1 MDDSTQE
8 HITCCDMEEL
18 RGCRLR
24 SVALREASA
33 VVRSWWCCAAVVWVE
48 GWGDREVEWMDRSR
62 LDDKRWGIH
71 CLSFR

>member
-1 MDDSTQE
+1 MRGGS
-8 HITCCDMEEL
+8 CDQS
-18 RGCRLR
+18 R
-24 SVALREASA
+24 SGRDGVG
-33 VVRSWWCCAAVVWVE
+33 AAVVWVE